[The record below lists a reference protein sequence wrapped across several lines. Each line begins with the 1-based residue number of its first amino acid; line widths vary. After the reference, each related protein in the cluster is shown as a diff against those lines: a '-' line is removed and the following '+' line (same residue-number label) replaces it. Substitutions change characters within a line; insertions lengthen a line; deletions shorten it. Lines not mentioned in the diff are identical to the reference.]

1 MRALEKQV
9 YSENCESG
17 SGFKV
22 NKEPGIWNRIWKRGS
37 GSWEVWVGGI
47 GKEIIFFFG
56 GGGGAFYQIVELLS
70 SVFLKKETYYYN
82 WMNVIKLQF
91 TLTLFLVE
99 LRALWFGEIVWKVIN
114 NFEMP
119 CLIEYLFQVF
129 PNHFPQINCRHAKTW
144 VVYTCGNF
152 FSERIRELAS

>member
-1 MRALEKQV
+1 M

-22 NKEPGIWNRIWKRGS
+22 NKEPGIWNRIWKGGS

-47 GKEIIFFFG
+47 GKEIIFF

-99 LRALWFGEIVWKVIN
+99 LRALWFGEIV
-114 NFEMP
+114 
-119 CLIEYLFQVF
+119 
-129 PNHFPQINCRHAKTW
+129 
-144 VVYTCGNF
+144 
-152 FSERIRELAS
+152 